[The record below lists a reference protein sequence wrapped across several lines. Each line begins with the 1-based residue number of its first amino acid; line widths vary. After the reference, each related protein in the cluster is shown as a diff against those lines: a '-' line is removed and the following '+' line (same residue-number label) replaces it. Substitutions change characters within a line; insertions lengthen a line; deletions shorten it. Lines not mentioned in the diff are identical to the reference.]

1 MSFQRPWVTLAGIA
15 LCSALPSY
23 SAVQV
28 YPGKPGLSAHQ
39 EP

>member
-23 SAVQV
+23 SVAQV
-28 YPGKPGLSAHQ
+28 YPSKPGIKAQQ
-39 EP
+39 EL